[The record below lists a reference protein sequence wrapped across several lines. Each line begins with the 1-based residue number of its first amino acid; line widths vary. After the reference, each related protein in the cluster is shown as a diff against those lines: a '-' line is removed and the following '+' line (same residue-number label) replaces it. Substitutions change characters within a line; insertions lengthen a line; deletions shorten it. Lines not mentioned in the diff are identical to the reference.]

1 MIKKLLPGLLIL
13 AVILIISKVGNH
25 THYGIS
31 EGFYRME
38 TESSKP
44 AAYIHFNLTDSNN
57 AFVLGAE
64 NISFSF
70 SGGVELDGDV
80 NLVAKTGEKWVL
92 EVVDN
97 DTLKFLAG
105 KSDADSLM
113 FPDGAIFKYAD
124 MK

>member
-1 MIKKLLPGLLIL
+1 MIKKLLPVLLIL

-25 THYGIS
+25 TYYGIS
-31 EGFYRME
+31 EGFYRLE

-44 AAYIHFNLTDSNN
+44 AAYIHFDSNN
-57 AFVLGAE
+57 AFVLGVE

-70 SGGVELDGDV
+70 SGRVELDGDV